1 MLSGYPLSR
10 SQFSVLCYYTPN
22 FWNCP
27 NSDHHVAVLTPPQK
41 KRKLASGDSKVKE
54 LEGIEAN
61 INKSLAE
68 GGSLNC
74 LVDLLDI
81 ARSSSDPAFL
91 HKVLYSLY
99 RSCVSIAASPKINLS
114 KCQTEES
121 KVVRTWLLERIG
133 EFTDLLCGLMTD
145 EEKALRTAALQILMS
160 MLKHLSTAFSTAS
173 NMPQIHSIHFR
184 KIVGALLLCPS
195 SSRDGPIE
203 SEDHHKVQ
211 PDLRDTFI
219 DTWLSS
225 YDDVR
230 WFFFRDATTSPGSRE
245 PLVLLERLK
254 TMPTEAA
261 ELNAYW
267 IIELGTKPPKTPHG
281 PNPPGDEPEE
291 PTPADQDDWR
301 TFFDDAPSAKSATQ
315 NPIRLECIHSQRTN
329 VFTRSRPSR
338 PIFCLLDDPAS
349 SHRIIAIT
357 RGACIGGLASGV
369 MPHMDKPVRLMDWV
383 GGCVDF
389 GGSIGLLALNALFT
403 LIKDYNLLTDIFLS
417 STHLPAAI
425 LASFIK
431 RLARLSLTAPPA
443 AIIMIIPFVYNVL
456 KRHPALMVMIHRVD
470 DEAELDPFDEK
481 ETSPLRTNAL
491 ESSLWEL
498 VSHRDHY
505 LSSVSTLAKIFSEAF
520 TKPSYA
526 LEDFLDHTY
535 ATLFETEA
543 KRKLKKDPAVAWRRR
558 LTYSLQAPSGKVK
571 QVMRVSFTTTST
583 PMSHPEPSK
592 TSEDQSEA
600 YVSDISGPRNFSS
613 IEYDVRSDIQHLVWN
628 RVSHGMGEEGA
639 TVDRQRPETESKMT
653 SLLKRHRK
661 NSVRSSSSLFRISCA
676 GVVID
681 TPGASLFFW
690 RFWEAVVDLATMT
703 KPHLWAAGDKMLIS
717 SHDWETLVEARKLA
731 DAKMDRAIELPVRW
745 ADLPLLEPIVK
756 DFQYG
761 LFSAISNHEDLLKPR
776 IQRYICGAILPE
788 AGEIQKGPVR
798 ELINLR
804 WKWLQLQRFSAKLWN
819 SAGRPEYFPHAIRVL
834 DALACFAPPDT
845 GLPPMSDD
853 TVPEGVDDSTK
864 AGEPGSNINGVTD
877 DNSPADQETVNE
889 IDGEPVIPPL
899 DLSFYYSLPEPFEE
913 WTEPPAPRPPTVLQL
928 LLAEGA
934 AIWPLSVT
942 EKTWFA
948 SAQETQQERDER
960 WMKWKRGLAAVFAW
974 CTNGHSGM
982 PGEATVL
989 IGVTRAL
996 RIMTQ
1001 AEKDARRYLTK
1012 GQQSI

>member
-1 MLSGYPLSR
+1 
-10 SQFSVLCYYTPN
+10 
-22 FWNCP
+22 
-27 NSDHHVAVLTPPQK
+27 
-41 KRKLASGDSKVKE
+41 
-54 LEGIEAN
+54 
-61 INKSLAE
+61 
-68 GGSLNC
+68 
-74 LVDLLDI
+74 
-81 ARSSSDPAFL
+81 
-91 HKVLYSLY
+91 
-99 RSCVSIAASPKINLS
+99 
-114 KCQTEES
+114 
-121 KVVRTWLLERIG
+121 
-133 EFTDLLCGLMTD
+133 
-145 EEKALRTAALQILMS
+145 
-160 MLKHLSTAFSTAS
+160 
-173 NMPQIHSIHFR
+173 
-184 KIVGALLLCPS
+184 
-195 SSRDGPIE
+195 
-203 SEDHHKVQ
+203 
-211 PDLRDTFI
+211 
-219 DTWLSS
+219 
-225 YDDVR
+225 
-230 WFFFRDATTSPGSRE
+230 
-245 PLVLLERLK
+245 
-254 TMPTEAA
+254 
-261 ELNAYW
+261 
-267 IIELGTKPPKTPHG
+267 
-281 PNPPGDEPEE
+281 
-291 PTPADQDDWR
+291 
-301 TFFDDAPSAKSATQ
+301 
-315 NPIRLECIHSQRTN
+315 
-329 VFTRSRPSR
+329 
-338 PIFCLLDDPAS
+338 
-349 SHRIIAIT
+349 
-357 RGACIGGLASGV
+357 
-369 MPHMDKPVRLMDWV
+369 
-383 GGCVDF
+383 
-389 GGSIGLLALNALFT
+389 
-403 LIKDYNLLTDIFLS
+403 
-417 STHLPAAI
+417 
-425 LASFIK
+425 
-431 RLARLSLTAPPA
+431 
-443 AIIMIIPFVYNVL
+443 
-456 KRHPALMVMIHRVD
+456 
-470 DEAELDPFDEK
+470 
-481 ETSPLRTNAL
+481 
-491 ESSLWEL
+491 
-498 VSHRDHY
+498 
-505 LSSVSTLAKIFSEAF
+505 
-520 TKPSYA
+520 
-526 LEDFLDHTY
+526 
-535 ATLFETEA
+535 
-543 KRKLKKDPAVAWRRR
+543 
-558 LTYSLQAPSGKVK
+558 
-571 QVMRVSFTTTST
+571 
-583 PMSHPEPSK
+583 MSHPEPSK

-639 TVDRQRPETESKMT
+639 TVDRQAAGNGIENDEPPKTASEELSTLVVEFVQCVSEEKQCT
-653 SLLKRHRK
+653 SHRMRVK
-661 NSVRSSSSLFRISCA
+661 IKGSLA
-676 GVVID
+676 PGVVID

-731 DAKMDRAIELPVRW
+731 DAKMDRAIELVNVAQRIECQEVSDWTVWGKPVRW

-934 AIWPLSVT
+934 AIWLSEAMPAILRYQLGRPLSVT